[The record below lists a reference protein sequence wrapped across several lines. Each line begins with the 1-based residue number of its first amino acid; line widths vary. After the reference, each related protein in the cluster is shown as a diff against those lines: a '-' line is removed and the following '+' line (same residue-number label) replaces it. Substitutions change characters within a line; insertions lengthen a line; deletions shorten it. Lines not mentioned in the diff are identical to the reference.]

1 MSRLRLFPDRT
12 TETNNLAQAAAT
24 VSAFPQQH
32 HVLIEAVPV
41 PVGTNEYEPEKVR
54 AQGLALQNFRS
65 VAKDIFEPN
74 ECRCVSNAGQ
84 RLYQTQETYGTSMSI
99 EQMIETMSDYD
110 LTMRVNFRRPGV
122 HSATTCM
129 ELSAPLLNRL
139 LEESEDAKSQ
149 KTLELRVKAEAS
161 VSVPRHGSMYITVCK
176 NGEVHTLSHVD
187 YKIMSSYDSM
197 YHSN

>member
-1 MSRLRLFPDRT
+1 MSKLRVFGNQE
-12 TETNNLAQAAAT
+12 TETNKIAQVAST
-24 VSAFPQQH
+24 SGAFPQQH

-41 PVGTNEYEPEKVR
+41 PVGTNEYDPEKVR
-54 AQGLALQNFRS
+54 AQGLALQNFRN

-99 EQMIETMSDYD
+99 EQMIETMGNYD

-129 ELSAPLLNRL
+129 ELSAPLLARL

-187 YKIMSSYDSM
+187 YKIMASYDSM